1 MRAVKNFIMLF
12 IGDGLSYLL
21 NFFVT
26 IYLARSLD
34 VSNFGKISFA
44 FAFYAFGSFLTNLGL
59 TSVGTKDIAQKL
71 KSENSDVQN
80 KYISNVTNLRQFL
93 AIITFALLFAITLL
107 IHKPMPIK
115 CLIILYGLS
124 LFPFALFLE
133 WAFFGWE
140 KMKFITIERVLVA
153 FSYLSLILIFVKGAN
168 QLSIIPLVFLIS
180 NLIGAL
186 FLLFS
191 YRSNRN
197 LTGVQNKH
205 AYKIQLNFKQ
215 WLVLIK
221 TALPIGFGAIL
232 MQFSANFNTIF
243 LGLVKTDVQVGLF
256 SAANK
261 LLFFILIFD
270 RVMNN
275 TTFPIIS
282 RYYVMGRE
290 KLSEIVNR
298 LSKLVLLVSI
308 PVCVGG
314 FILAPDIIKF
324 IYGSV
329 YIDASLIFR
338 ILIWFFFITIL
349 SSLYT
354 SSLIAGQK
362 NKEYIT
368 AIGLG
373 VLGNVILN
381 IILVPSTGAIG
392 TAVALVFAELI
403 TLITLTQL
411 IKPIAN
417 IKFNIINIIRPVI
430 ATIVMALAIK
440 FFYTKLSI
448 IPLIILSS
456 IVYSVILIIIK
467 GIRKN
472 DLMLSKV
479 N

>member
-1 MRAVKNFIMLF
+1 
-12 IGDGLSYLL
+12 
-21 NFFVT
+21 
-26 IYLARSLD
+26 
-34 VSNFGKISFA
+34 
-44 FAFYAFGSFLTNLGL
+44 
-59 TSVGTKDIAQKL
+59 
-71 KSENSDVQN
+71 
-80 KYISNVTNLRQFL
+80 
-93 AIITFALLFAITLL
+93 
-107 IHKPMPIK
+107 
-115 CLIILYGLS
+115 
-124 LFPFALFLE
+124 
-133 WAFFGWE
+133 
-140 KMKFITIERVLVA
+140 
-153 FSYLSLILIFVKGAN
+153 
-168 QLSIIPLVFLIS
+168 
-180 NLIGAL
+180 
-186 FLLFS
+186 
-191 YRSNRN
+191 
-197 LTGVQNKH
+197 
-205 AYKIQLNFKQ
+205 LNFKQ

-354 SSLIAGQK
+354 SSLIAGRK

-381 IILVPSTGAIG
+381 IVLVPSTGAIG

-430 ATIVMALAIK
+430 ATIVMVLAIK